1 VERTLGLLKKRF
13 PILKVAAFHML
24 ENQVKIPMAAAIFHN
39 LIRSLHGD
47 EEWFD
52 HVPDVIDPE
61 QFVSLLDGDEKM
73 TQALHR
79 AIL

>member
-1 VERTLGLLKKRF
+1 
-13 PILKVAAFHML
+13 ML

-61 QFVSLLDGDEKM
+61 QFVPLLDGDEKM